1 MQVQSPQPLCRLS
14 ADIPLLERTPVDGS
28 PQRQDVLQERCAV
41 QSYRTHDSTAL
52 PQLGQRGCL
61 SLPDN
66 SYVQRSVTTGTYY
79 TGNVHTQHIGLA
91 GFGVERS
98 EKQVKCE
105 LGRLYQL
112 LERSEKYQTY
122 REKQPA
128 LTPAEVVARDAAE
141 RKEQEKRKS
150 QGLQQEKDK
159 TVWPDFLERAFW
171 TGKTALSPYRVSP
184 SVVSLSIS
192 SRLCLPNDL
201 QKHGFTIRGQR
212 LTNIVQH
219 SSDGRQWVGRN
230 TCSKAHSEGE
240 MN

>member
-41 QSYRTHDSTAL
+41 QSYRTHDRTAL

-66 SYVQRSVTTGTYY
+66 SYVQRSVTTETYY

-105 LGRLYQL
+105 LGRLYKL

-128 LTPAEVVARDAAE
+128 LTPAEVVARDTAE
-141 RKEQEKRKS
+141 RKEQERRKS
-150 QGLQQEKDK
+150 QGLQ
-159 TVWPDFLERAFW
+159 
-171 TGKTALSPYRVSP
+171 
-184 SVVSLSIS
+184 
-192 SRLCLPNDL
+192 
-201 QKHGFTIRGQR
+201 
-212 LTNIVQH
+212 
-219 SSDGRQWVGRN
+219 
-230 TCSKAHSEGE
+230 
-240 MN
+240 